1 MLTINLK
8 SRFRN
13 KTFILAMVGAIV
25 LLIQQLGFKD
35 IIPSNYAD
43 IVNSVLSIL
52 VMLGI
57 VVDTSTKGISDQV
70 ISDATVQAVNSA
82 EEVKTESGT
91 TSINN
96 TVTENSQ
103 DSSANASISSSE
115 KESETNAS
123 VDNSSN
129 VQVRTDNSVTNAL
142 SDNSTPV
149 IDPVEIQAENEK
161 LKATLASIQS
171 AASGATVQA

>member
-13 KTFILAMVGAIV
+13 KTFLLAMIGAIV

-43 IVNSVLSIL
+43 IVNSIL
-52 VMLGI
+52 TILTMVGI

-70 ISDATVQAVNSA
+70 VSTTTVQAVNSK

-91 TSINN
+91 TSINS

-103 DSSANASISSSE
+103 SGSNDAGSSSSD
-115 KESETNAS
+115 KESETDTNNQLV
-123 VDNSSN
+123 VDAEKEQLK
-129 VQVRTDNSVTNAL
+129 V
-142 SDNSTPV
+142 
-149 IDPVEIQAENEK
+149 ENEQ
-161 LKATLASIQS
+161 LKATNAQLQSTVATIQS
-171 AASGATVQA
+171 AVSGTAQA

>member
-43 IVNSVLSIL
+43 IVNSIL
-52 VMLGI
+52 TILTMVGI

-70 ISDATVQAVNSA
+70 VSTTTVQAVNSA
-82 EEVKTESGT
+82 EEVKTEGGT

-103 DSSANASISSSE
+103 SGSADASSSSSDRE
-115 KESETNAS
+115 AETKSS

-129 VQVRTDNSVTNAL
+129 VQVSTNTVDNSASSKVIV
-142 SDNSTPV
+142 DNP
-149 IDPVEIQAENEK
+149 DNEI
-161 LKATLASIQS
+161 SI
-171 AASGATVQA
+171 GATVNSTSAVAPN

>member
-1 MLTINLK
+1 MLTLDLK

-13 KTFILAMVGAIV
+13 KAFIVSMLGAIV
-25 LLIQQLGFKD
+25 LLIQQLGFKN

-57 VVDTSTKGISDQV
+57 VVDTSTKGISDKV
-70 ISDATVQAVNSA
+70 ISDATVQAVNSV
-82 EEVKTESGT
+82 EEVKTVSGT
-91 TSINN
+91 TSVNN
-96 TVTENSQ
+96 TVTENSK
-103 DSSANASISSSE
+103 DSSTNVSISSSE
-115 KESETNAS
+115 KESETNVS

-129 VQVRTDNSVTNAL
+129 VQVGTDNSVTNA
-142 SDNSTPV
+142 STNNSTPG
-149 IDPVEIQAENEK
+149 IDLVEIQAEIEK

-171 AASGATVQA
+171 TASGATVKA